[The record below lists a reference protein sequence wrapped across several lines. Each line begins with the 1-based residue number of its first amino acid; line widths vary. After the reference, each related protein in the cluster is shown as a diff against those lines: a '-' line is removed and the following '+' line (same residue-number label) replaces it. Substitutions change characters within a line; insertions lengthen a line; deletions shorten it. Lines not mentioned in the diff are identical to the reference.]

1 MKQLKVW
8 LSIISTFALFG
19 CSAIMAASGSK
30 SPDLSVLEP
39 GTSRSKIEEVLGKPI
54 RQRRLRW
61 LDEATYQFFTND
73 EANYGRATSL
83 AVISAFSLG
92 LTEIITAPIEAVQG
106 DRHEIIV
113 TYSRSGRLRK
123 FKHITHKAPIK
134 PLGHVAEKE
143 PGTF

>member
-1 MKQLKVW
+1 
-8 LSIISTFALFG
+8 
-19 CSAIMAASGSK
+19 MAASGSR

-39 GTSRSKIEEVLGKPI
+39 GTSRLRIEEAFGKPI

-73 EANYGRATSL
+73 EPNYGRATSL
-83 AVISAFSLG
+83 AFISALSLG

-106 DRHEIIV
+106 DRHELIV
-113 TYSRSGRLRK
+113 TYSRSGRLKK
-123 FKHITHKAPIK
+123 FKHITYKAPIK
-134 PLGHVAEKE
+134 PLGHVEKKE